1 MRGIIRSNIV
11 IDGLKGR
18 VKRIVEIIDRVNNRG
33 VIVENKNDHI
43 TTRIMKGFVIG
54 ASMLVPGASGG
65 TMAIILGIYDDL
77 IHAVSTLHQNFKDN
91 VVLLGTYTLAGILG
105 IVLFSH
111 PMLTAVTLWNKPML
125 FLFIGAILGS
135 IPPLYRKVKVS
146 RIKTTNI
153 MVALF
158 GAFLGIATMF
168 LPEGI
173 FQISESFNLYNFSM
187 LILAGVIIAV
197 ALILPGISA
206 SYILLML
213 GMYDLTLIAIKQFN
227 LMYLVPLTI
236 GVLGGTF
243 LTAGIL
249 EREMK
254 RHPQFTYMLIIGFML
269 GSLVQVFPGLPKGM
283 EIVTCVL
290 TFLVGLAAILWIG
303 RKRKY

>member
-1 MRGIIRSNIV
+1 M
-11 IDGLKGR
+11 DK
-18 VKRIVEIIDRVNNRG
+18 
-33 VIVENKNDHI
+33 KNQNVG
-43 TTRIMKGFVIG
+43 TRLVKGFIVG

-77 IHAVSTLHQNFKDN
+77 IHAVSTLHQNIKEN
-91 VVLLGTYTLAGILG
+91 IVLLGTYTLAGLLG
-105 IVLFSH
+105 ILLFSR

-125 FLFIGAILGS
+125 FLFLGAILGS

-146 RIKTTNI
+146 RIKTVNI

-158 GAFLGIATMF
+158 GALLGIATMY
-168 LPEGI
+168 LPGGI
-173 FQISESFNLYNFSM
+173 FQVGESFNLYNFSM
-187 LILAGVIIAV
+187 LILAGVIIAI

-213 GMYDLTLIAIKQFN
+213 GMYDITLIAIKEIN
-227 LMYLVPLTI
+227 LLYLTPLAI
-236 GVLGGTF
+236 GGVAGTF

-269 GSLVQVFPGLPKGM
+269 GSLVQVFPGLPSGS
-283 EIVTCVL
+283 EIPVCAL
-290 TFLVGLAAILWIG
+290 MFFIGLFVILWAG
-303 RKRKY
+303 RSQK